1 MAKLLGA
8 KVYLADV
15 DKYTGQMRPE
25 DIEDCCKKFG
35 IKNFNVLIIMYNG
48 GYPQNAEKFKSL
60 KKKYNCFIVEDAC
73 HALGSTYRYK
83 KIYYKVGSCK
93 HSDICTF
100 SLHPLKTITTGEG
113 GITTTNNKILFE
125 KMKLIRSLGIKRF
138 SNKHWEYNVT
148 LKGLNFRLTD
158 FQSALGLSQLK
169 KINKF
174 ILKRK
179 KISLKYDKEI
189 KKIKQI
195 VLPNLD
201 NNYRSSYHLFIIHL
215 QKQNKKLKEKMIK
228 FMLKNRVMLQYHY
241 IPIYKFKVFEG
252 KYINKNA
259 EIYYNSAVS
268 LPIYY
273 SLSQNDQILI
283 IKLLNRFFKNIPK
296 KY

>member
-1 MAKLLGA
+1 M
-8 KVYLADV
+8 
-15 DKYTGQMRPE
+15 
-25 DIEDCCKKFG
+25 
-35 IKNFNVLIIMYNG
+35 
-48 GYPQNAEKFKSL
+48 
-60 KKKYNCFIVEDAC
+60 
-73 HALGSTYRYK
+73 
-83 KIYYKVGSCK
+83 
-93 HSDICTF
+93 
-100 SLHPLKTITTGEG
+100 KTITTGEG

-138 SNKHWEYNVT
+138 SNKHWEYNVV

-195 VLPNLD
+195 VLPKLN
-201 NNYRSSYHLFIIHL
+201 NNYRSSYHLFITHL
-215 QKQNKKLKEKMIK
+215 QKKNKKLKEKLIK

-241 IPIYKFKVFEG
+241 IPIYKFKIFEG

-268 LPIYY
+268 LPVYY
-273 SLSQNDQILI
+273 SLSQSNQILI
-283 IKLLNRFFKNIPK
+283 IRLLNKFFKNIPK
-296 KY
+296 KN